1 MEAQA
6 AVVEPE
12 QAHHA
17 HTTQRSQNTVAAPA
31 IGKRETLHQ
40 RGDVNVRA
48 RLHHVC
54 RSSRRPRCDSWFSI
68 FFGTSSPQP
77 TMLTF
82 GAHVSII
89 FPPHLVDDGCGDALR
104 AWVVAGGFVHA
115 ACALRISAA
124 TSGSPTSVI
133 DFGIFEPTAFSRN
146 CLLYTSPSPRD
157 RTRSRMPSSA

>member
-12 QAHHA
+12 QAHHRTHYA
-17 HTTQRSQNTVAAPA
+17 EVPKHRGSTSNRKARNASPA
-31 IGKRETLHQ
+31 RRRECPCTF
-40 RGDVNVRA
+40 A
-48 RLHHVC
+48 SC

-89 FPPHLVDDGCGDALR
+89 FPPHLVDEGCGHALR
-104 AWVVAGGFVHA
+104 AWVSGCGFVHA
-115 ACALRISAA
+115 ACVLRISTA
-124 TSGSPTSVI
+124 TSGSPTNVI
-133 DFGIFEPTAFSRN
+133 DSGFLSQ
-146 CLLYTSPSPRD
+146 PR
-157 RTRSRMPSSA
+157 SLGMS

>member
-1 MEAQA
+1 MVEAQA

-12 QAHHA
+12 QAHYAEVPKHRGSTSNRKA
-17 HTTQRSQNTVAAPA
+17 RDASPA
-31 IGKRETLHQ
+31 RRRKCPCTF
-40 RGDVNVRA
+40 A
-48 RLHHVC
+48 SC

-82 GAHVSII
+82 GAHHVSII
-89 FPPHLVDDGCGDALR
+89 FPPHLVDGGCGDALR

-124 TSGSPTSVI
+124 TSGSPTNVI
-133 DFGIFEPTAFSRN
+133 DIGIFEQ
-146 CLLYTSPSPRD
+146 PR
-157 RTRSRMPSSA
+157 SLGIS